1 MRIRIPFF
9 REVKDR
15 FRSALGIKKKAKRKR
30 RHLNRD
36 YPSILGYH
44 PVPVFLKEV
53 DAKSVKFSPPPGR
66 PKVSILIPCYGQVKH
81 TLNCLASLAGAPPLC
96 AYEILVVEDA
106 SGDPDISAL
115 REVQGIRLIENEKN
129 LGFLFSCNSAAQQ
142 AQGEYLFFLNN
153 DTIVELGA
161 IDDLVAFAEATP
173 DAGLVGSRLLFP
185 DGYQQE
191 AGGIV
196 WADGSAWN
204 YGRSDDPLKPE
215 YNYVREADY
224 ISGAAILTPR
234 SVWERLGGFDPVFA
248 PAYCEDTDYA
258 FRVRDLGLEVYYLP
272 TSRVFHFEGVSHG
285 TDTGAGVKA
294 HQVVNLQKLAARY
307 QKTLSQDHFPNG
319 QRILRARDRAKHKRV
334 LLMIDHYTPEPDRD
348 AGSRSMI
355 EIIRT
360 LQGMNYVV
368 KFWPENLNFEP
379 TYGQRLQ
386 RMGVEVLYAPY
397 VLSLEEWLAANGAE
411 IDVTLISRPRV
422 AAHALADVRNGTTAP
437 IVYYG
442 HDLHYK
448 RQQREAEVM
457 NMPEKAAGA
466 RKLFELE
473 RSLWRDTD
481 ATLYPAQEEADEVR
495 ALEPGVEAFA
505 LTAYCFDSF
514 IKRTAATQGA
524 NVLFVAGFGH
534 PPNVD
539 AAIWLAKEIFPLV
552 KKDRPDAGLS
562 LVGSNPTAEVLALAN
577 EDIEVTGWVSAEEL
591 KARYARA
598 RVAVVPL
605 RFGAGV
611 KLKVVEALV
620 EAVPLVTTPVGAQGL
635 PSLDE
640 VASVRE
646 TAEDLARD
654 ILRWLDAPNEDWLKT
669 SGALSDYVEAR
680 YSRAK
685 MRACLE
691 TAIDAAS
698 AVYAKRRAEGAVALA
713 G

>member
-1 MRIRIPFF
+1 L
-9 REVKDR
+9 KDR
-15 FRSALGIKKKAKRKR
+15 FRKALGIKPKPKR
-30 RHLNRD
+30 RRRAARGG
-36 YPSILGYH
+36 SAGILGFH
-44 PVPVFLKEV
+44 PVAVSLRNIDP
-53 DAKSVKFSPPPGR
+53 KSVIFSPPAGR
-66 PKVSILIPCYGQVKH
+66 PIVSIIIPSYGQVKH
-81 TLNCLASLAGAPPLC
+81 TLNCLASLAEAPPRC

-106 SGDPDISAL
+106 SGDRQILKL
-115 REVQGIRLIENEKN
+115 REVEGIRLIENERN
-129 LGFLFSCNSAAQQ
+129 LGFLFSCNSAASQ
-142 AQGEYLFFLNN
+142 ALGEYLYFLNN
-153 DTIVELGA
+153 DTIVEKGA
-161 IDDLVAFAEATP
+161 IDDLVAFAEARP
-173 DAGLVGSRLLFP
+173 DAGLVGSRLLFA

-234 SVWERLGGFDPVFA
+234 AVWDRLGGFDSFFA

-258 FRVRDLGLEVYYLP
+258 FRVRGLGLKVYYLP
-272 TSRVFHFEGVSHG
+272 TSRVYHFEGVSHG
-285 TDTGAGVKA
+285 TDTGKGIKA
-294 HQVVNLQKLAARY
+294 YQVVNLQKLATRY
-307 QKTLSQDHFPNG
+307 KETLEQDHFPNA
-319 QRILRARDRAKHKRV
+319 QRVMRARDKARRKRI

-360 LQGMNYVV
+360 LQSMNYVV
-368 KFWPENLNFEP
+368 KFWPENLNYEP
-379 TYGQRLQ
+379 IYVPRLQ

-397 VLSLEEWLAANGAE
+397 ILSLEEWLAANGAE

-422 AAHALADVRNGTTAP
+422 AQYALDDVRKGTKAP

-457 NMPEKAAGA
+457 NRPEKAAGA

-473 RSLWRDTD
+473 RSLWRETD
-481 ATLYPAQEEADEVR
+481 STLYPAQEEADEVR
-495 ALEPGVEAFA
+495 AFEPGVEAFA
-505 LTAYCFDSF
+505 INAYCFENF
-514 IKRTAATQGA
+514 VKRTVATSGA

-539 AAIWLAKEIFPLV
+539 AALWVASEIFPLV
-552 KKDRPDAGLS
+552 KKRRPDATLS
-562 LVGSNPTAEVLALAN
+562 LVGSNPTAEVLALASD
-577 EDIEVTGWVSAEEL
+577 EIEVTGWVSSEEL
-591 KARYARA
+591 KARYSRA
-598 RVAVVPL
+598 RVAAVPL

-611 KLKVVEALV
+611 KLKVVEAMV

-635 PSLDE
+635 PALDQ
-640 VASVRE
+640 VASVKE
-646 TAEDLARD
+646 SPEDVAEA
-654 ILRWLDAPNEDWLKT
+654 ILRWLNASDEAWLQASDAL
-669 SGALSDYVEAR
+669 GHYVQAR

-685 MRACLE
+685 MRECLE
-691 TAIDAAS
+691 TAIGAAE
-698 AVYAKRRAEGAVALA
+698 AVYAKRGVATEAVAEA
-713 G
+713 S